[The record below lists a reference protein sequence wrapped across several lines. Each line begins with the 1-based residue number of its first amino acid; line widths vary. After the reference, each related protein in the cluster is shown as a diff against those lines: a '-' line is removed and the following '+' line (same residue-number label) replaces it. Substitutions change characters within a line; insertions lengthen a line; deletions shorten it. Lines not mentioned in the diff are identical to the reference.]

1 MKKWLYFI
9 FPCLSPV
16 TRLVTPIFDH
26 AHSKNSWSA
35 FNFWWSCINM
45 QKITLYIPSVHSSNT
60 VNFRVPWPDWPHQFL
75 TMLTRKIFNHL
86 LICAKLYQHAKNQL
100 VPSVR
105 SWDTVNF
112 RVQRPDWPHSFVT
125 MPHQKLFNQL
135 LIFGNLYQHAK
146 NQAVSSIC
154 SAEMLDLKICQSEL
168 LRAFWSISQE

>member
-1 MKKWLYFI
+1 M
-9 FPCLSPV
+9 
-16 TRLVTPIFDH
+16 
-26 AHSKNSWSA
+26 
-35 FNFWWSCINM
+35 WSCINM